1 MHRISRFVIWI
12 CNKFNREEIIK
23 IIEELIDI
31 LQNRNPDV
39 KPRDDFKEKHP
50 NYRDFKVDPLPPLSE
65 SPEKIVK
72 PQQFYKSLFKEYE
85 AINGKSLKPV
95 SLRNNSQPVPKQIS
109 CPNCKAS
116 HNYLYQNNGKKRSQ
130 LKCKVCGITFNPA
143 KRFQRKNK
151 YFCPYCFSP
160 LYKWKTRDEVE
171 IYKCGNRKCPYRT
184 RELNKLN
191 QDEKELIQQR
201 SSQFK
206 INYQFREYQ
215 YKIEQL
221 DISQPIKPNVDLT
234 KIHNNINVVA
244 LILTFHI
251 SYAITA
257 RKTAHILRN
266 VFNLKVSYQT
276 VINYANAAAYYCHQ
290 FNLKNKGDIDKI
302 NPGDETYIKV
312 MGKNHYVWFF
322 MSAISHKITAYH
334 VSDNRGANHAIKT
347 MLEALRT
354 AKPEQKITMVTDGNP
369 SYQAGLHFINANL
382 EDLKVIL
389 RKVIGLQNLD
399 QESETYRPYK
409 QMIERLNRT
418 YKYHVQPASGFGVLN
433 GAVCKTVLFVT
444 HYNFIRGHMALGYK
458 APIELHELQYISNTQ
473 GKWTKILAMA
483 A

>member
-1 MHRISRFVIWI
+1 MPRISRFVIWI
-12 CNKFNREEIIK
+12 CKKFNREEILK

-39 KPRDDFKEKHP
+39 KPKDDFKEKHP
-50 NYRDFKVDPLPPLSE
+50 NYRDFKVDPLPPLLE
-65 SPEKIVK
+65 SPEKK
-72 PQQFYKSLFKEYE
+72 THTMQNYKDLIKEYLV
-85 AINGKSLKPV
+85 INGKPLKPV
-95 SLRNNSQPVPKQIS
+95 KVRNSSLLIPKKIF
-109 CPNCKAS
+109 CPNCKAP
-116 HNYLYQNNGKKRSQ
+116 HNYIYFNNGKIRSQ
-130 LKCKVCGITFNPA
+130 FKCKICNITFHSE
-143 KRFQRKNK
+143 KRKLRKNK
-151 YFCPYCFSP
+151 FFCPYCFKA
-160 LYKWKTRDEVE
+160 LYTWKTKEEVT
-171 IYKCGNRKCPYRT
+171 IYKCGNRKCPHRE

-191 QDEKELIQQR
+191 RDEKEIRKQR

-206 INYQFREYQ
+206 LNYQYREYLYQ
-215 YKIEQL
+215 PEEL
-221 DISQPIKPNVDLT
+221 HISEPIKPKVRLT
-234 KIHNNINVVA
+234 RIHNDINIVA

-290 FNLKNKGDIDKI
+290 FNLKNKGDIDAI

-312 MGKNHYVWFF
+312 KGKHHYVWLF

-334 VSDNRGANHAIKT
+334 VSDNRGAEHAIKS

-354 AKPEQKITMVTDGNP
+354 ATSEKNVTLVTDGNP

-382 EDLKVIL
+382 KNLKVVL
-389 RKVIGLQNLD
+389 KNVIGLQNLD
-399 QESETYRPYK
+399 QESETYREYK

-418 YKYHVQPASGFGVLN
+418 YKYHVQPGNGFGVFN

-444 HYNFIRGHMALGYK
+444 HYNFIREHMTLGYK
-458 APIELHELQYISNTQ
+458 VPVEIPELQHISNTQ
-473 GKWTKILAMA
+473 GKWTKILSMA